1 MVLEG
6 NTMRNWFCAP
16 AYANRT
22 CSQSRKLRCTQYKA
36 DGLQILREQR
46 SPESEGSRSSRRDRA
61 KEAYIMRATNIRK
74 KQVAARFTRPTF
86 YHNAK
91 TCSREGRVGGNRE
104 MMFFIFVLLLF
115 ARR

>member
-6 NTMRNWFCAP
+6 NTLRNWFCAP

-74 KQVAARFTRPTF
+74 KTSCRSLYQANILSQRQDLQP
-86 YHNAK
+86 
-91 TCSREGRVGGNRE
+91 
-104 MMFFIFVLLLF
+104 
-115 ARR
+115 